1 MLELQKM
8 QNYSYDE
15 AHTGYGDSGK
25 METNVIRN
33 GYDLAVL
40 ELIQS
45 RQDEMFSNSGIGARG
60 FTWSDDSFDTY
71 IHASQF
77 AGMNTARVVTT
88 GSWSSPREDFAS
100 ILGNDGHAVFSFDTF
115 DSVPTDRVFL
125 DGVRNGYALI
135 EDRNFGSVDHQVD
148 NAGYAGRPDS
158 GHDAAA
164 QWSAEPGLN
173 IQSKNQDQ
181 SNSGTDGARFGSENF
196 GIAHASHDG
205 IVAQESG
212 DSRG

>member
-1 MLELQKM
+1 MLKLQQM
-8 QNYSYDE
+8 QSYSYDE

-25 METNVIRN
+25 MEANAIRN
-33 GYDLAVL
+33 SADIAAL

-60 FTWSDDSFDTY
+60 FAWSDDSFGTY
-71 IHASQF
+71 IHTSQF
-77 AGMNTARVVTT
+77 AGMNTSGVVTT
-88 GSWSSPREDFAS
+88 RGWSSPREDFAAVLS
-100 ILGNDGHAVFSFDTF
+100 NDGHAVFGFDTF
-115 DSVPTDRVFL
+115 DRVPTDRVFL
-125 DGVRNGYALI
+125 DGVRNGYSLI
-135 EDRNFGSVDHQVD
+135 ENRDFGSVDHQVD
-148 NAGYAGRPDS
+148 NAGYASRPDS

-164 QWSAEPGLN
+164 QWGAEPGLN
-173 IQSKNQDQ
+173 IQSKNQGQ

-196 GIAHASHDG
+196 GIAHTGHDG